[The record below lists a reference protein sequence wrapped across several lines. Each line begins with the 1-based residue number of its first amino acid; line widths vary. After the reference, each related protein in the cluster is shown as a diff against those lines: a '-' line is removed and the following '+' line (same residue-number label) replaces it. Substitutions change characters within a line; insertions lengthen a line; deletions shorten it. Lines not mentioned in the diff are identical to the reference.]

1 MNLFTVGIGG
11 WLTRYFRRYINF
23 ADGSLKDEDIQKLVE
38 ASERATF
45 GRNNEDV
52 LDESYRKAWKMDTSQ
67 FACQFDVVKTGILD
81 IVHDQLLHY
90 AKNTKNLEAHLYKLN
105 VYGMSFATRL
115 PLL

>member
-1 MNLFTVGIGG
+1 M
-11 WLTRYFRRYINF
+11 
-23 ADGSLKDEDIQKLVE
+23 E

-52 LDESYRKAWKMDTSQ
+52 LDESYRKAWKMDTSH

-115 PLL
+115 PLLQFTMTRALKVPVLSSNPMSIPLAATSCLPLL